1 MNPPRIHLA
10 QLPTPLVCMERL
22 SRELG
27 GPRIWLKRDD
37 LTESAASGNKLR
49 KLEYSIGEA
58 LTQEA
63 SVLITAGG
71 VQSNH
76 CRATAIMAAR
86 LGLKSHL
93 VLRGKPPSSTDGNLL
108 LDTLAGAEI
117 TFATRDEFQN
127 LEDQFLRIADE
138 YRSRGDMP
146 FIIPIGASDEIGL
159 WGYIECARELKKDF
173 DYQTINPGYVI
184 SAAGSGGTLGGLILG
199 NYLHALDTNIV
210 AFNVCDDEAWFKQKI
225 STDIEHWQQRYKS
238 IVPKIPVNELAINII
253 DGYVGPGYA
262 RADQHVYDTI
272 KRIARTE
279 GIFFDP
285 VYTGK
290 AFDAML
296 QEYSNGRFDDTRD
309 IVFIHTGGIYGLFPE
324 REQFINETIAE
335 S

>member
-1 MNPPRIHLA
+1 MNPPRIRLA

-58 LTQEA
+58 LTQHA
-63 SVLITAGG
+63 TVLITAGG
-71 VQSNH
+71 IQSNH
-76 CRATAIMAAR
+76 CRATAIAAAR

-93 VLRGKPPSSTDGNLL
+93 ILVGKPPASADGNLL
-108 LDTLAGAEI
+108 LDTLAGAGI
-117 TFATRDEFQN
+117 TFVSMDEFRE
-127 LEDQFLRIADE
+127 LDDQYSHIANE
-138 YRSRGDMP
+138 YRSRGEIP
-146 FIIPIGASDEIGL
+146 FNIPIGASDEIGL
-159 WGYIECARELKKDF
+159 WGYIECARELKDDF
-173 DYQTINPGYVI
+173 EHQNIDPGYVI

-199 NYLHALDTNIV
+199 NHLHDLHTKMV
-210 AFNVCDDEAWFKQKI
+210 AFNVCDDEAWFVQKI
-225 STDIEHWQQRYKS
+225 SRDIERWHQRYRS
-238 IVPKIPVNELAINII
+238 NMPPIEADELKINII

-272 KRIARTE
+272 ERVARTE

-296 QEYSNGRFDDTRD
+296 QEYSNGRFNDTAD
-309 IVFIHTGGIYGLFPE
+309 IVFIHTGGIYGLFPQ
-324 REQFINETIAE
+324 RDQFNKASTAKP
-335 S
+335 

>member
-1 MNPPRIHLA
+1 MSPPRIRLA

-27 GPRIWLKRDD
+27 GPKIWLKRDD

-58 LTQEA
+58 LSQDA

-93 VLRGKPPSSTDGNLL
+93 VLRGKPPSSLDGNLL

-117 TFATRDEFQN
+117 SFATRDEFQN
-127 LEDQFLRIADE
+127 LDDQFLHIADE
-138 YRSRGDMP
+138 YRSKGEIP
-146 FIIPIGASDEIGL
+146 FIIPIGASDEVGL
-159 WGYIECARELKKDF
+159 WGYIECARELKIDF
-173 DYQTINPGYVI
+173 SRQAINPGYVI

-199 NYLHALDTNIV
+199 KHLHGLDTNIV

-225 STDIEHWQQRYKS
+225 SMDIERWQQRYES
-238 IVPKIPVNELAINII
+238 IIQKIPVNELAINII

-272 KRIARTE
+272 KRVARTE

-296 QEYSNGRFDDTRD
+296 QEYAAGRFNDTGD

-324 REQFINETIAE
+324 REQFINETTAE